1 MKQKSIGFFGGS
13 FDPIHSGHIH
23 LALSLLEK
31 HQLDQVLFCPA
42 FISPFKTEN
51 TSHVSASHREEMV
64 KRAIAPLPFFSLYD
78 YELRQKGT
86 SYTID
91 TIKNLQRQ
99 YAEQKQTIEIR
110 LIVGDDMLERLGSWK
125 DVETLLKLAPPL
137 VGSRSEVP
145 TWPSGLSQ
153 ESIALLQEGLT
164 QIPLLDISSTH
175 VRQRL
180 KKREYCGHLI
190 PYQVLEYI
198 HQNQLYK

>member
-51 TSHVSASHREEMV
+51 SPHVSAHYREEMV
-64 KRAIAPLPFFSLYD
+64 KRAIAPLPFFSIFD
-78 YELRQKGT
+78 YELKKKEA

-91 TIKNLQRQ
+91 TIKHLKKQ
-99 YAEQKQTIEIR
+99 YAEQKQNIEIR
-110 LIVGDDMLERLGSWK
+110 LILGDDMLQGLPQWK

-137 VGSRSEVP
+137 VGSRSQEPV
-145 TWPSGLSQ
+145 WPSGLSK
-153 ESIALLQEGLT
+153 EALALLQEGFT
-164 QIPLLDISSTH
+164 QIPILDISSTTL
-175 VRQRL
+175 RQRL